1 MTCTGSSP
9 GLLRMKLHF
18 LTPSDTP
25 LASSDTALL
34 DALRLE
40 MLQRPGVVEVKDVE
54 AADGLIL
61 HEPWAFREWR
71 YIDRLVADPVV
82 GRFAYKVFTVNTDDA
97 AAGLLRGVYTC
108 LRRSR
113 FDPDLHAAV
122 PFVDQ
127 PNAHVA
133 GMAGTPRPPAR
144 LLATWRGNTK
154 SNRKLRQGLIDLFG
168 ASPAFQV
175 ESTDSWLNHGPEEQR
190 HFVDLL
196 RSGKFSLCPGGW
208 APASMRIF
216 ESMALGV
223 APVLIADE
231 FVEPKGPDWA
241 TIALRIPEAELSSL
255 QARLEARADD
265 YLAIGERAAQAW
277 QAHFRYDSLMR
288 YYADALFSLI
298 EGNPRDG
305 SMAEEVAR
313 WRSPQMARL
322 NGWTLPQRI
331 ANKLRRVLSKDP
343 A

>member
-1 MTCTGSSP
+1 
-9 GLLRMKLHF
+9 MKLCF

-25 LASSDTALL
+25 LASSDAQLL
-34 DALRLE
+34 DALRIE

-54 AADGLIL
+54 AADALIL

-71 YIDRLVADPVV
+71 YVDRMVADPVL

-113 FDPDLHAAV
+113 FDPALHAAV
-122 PFVDQ
+122 PFLDQ
-127 PNAHVA
+127 PNAEVA
-133 GMAGTPRPPAR
+133 AMAGTPRPPAR

-154 SNRKLRQGLIDLFG
+154 SNRKLRQGLIDQYG
-168 ASPAFQV
+168 SSPDFQV
-175 ESTDSWLNHGPEEQR
+175 ESTDSWLNHDPEEQR
-190 HFVDLL
+190 HYVELL
-196 RSGKFSLCPGGW
+196 RSGRFSLCPGGW

-231 FVEPKGPDWA
+231 FVEPKGPDWS
-241 TIALRIPEAELSSL
+241 TVALRVPEAELSSL
-255 QARLEARADD
+255 QARLASHADD
-265 YLAIGERAAQAW
+265 YLAIGERAARAW

-298 EGNPRDG
+298 EGNTKSG
-305 SMAEEVAR
+305 AMEAEIAR
-313 WRSPQMARL
+313 WRSPHMARL

-331 ANKLRRVLSKDP
+331 ANKLRRMVEKDP

>member
-1 MTCTGSSP
+1 MDLC
-9 GLLRMKLHF
+9 F

-25 LASSDTALL
+25 LASSDTDLL
-34 DALRLE
+34 DALRIE
-40 MLQRPGVVEVKDVE
+40 MLQRPHVVEVKDME
-54 AADGLIL
+54 AADALIL

-97 AAGLLRGVYTC
+97 AAGLLRGLYTC

-113 FDPDLHAAV
+113 FDPTMHAAV
-122 PFVDQ
+122 PFVAQ
-127 PNAHVA
+127 PNAEIA

-144 LLATWRGNTK
+144 LLATWRGNPK
-154 SNRKLRQGLIDLFG
+154 SNRKLRQGLIDLYG
-168 ASPAFQV
+168 DSPVFQV
-175 ESTDSWLNHGPEEQR
+175 ESTDSWLDHGPEEQR
-190 HFVDLL
+190 HYVELL

-241 TIALRIPEAELSSL
+241 SVALRVPEAELSSL
-255 QARLEARADD
+255 QAWLEARADD

-277 QAHFRYDSLMR
+277 QAHFRYDRLMG
-288 YYADALFSLI
+288 YYADALLTLI
-298 EGNPRDG
+298 QGNPKDG
-305 SMAEEVAR
+305 SMAAEVAR
-313 WRSPQMARL
+313 WRSSRMARL
-322 NGWTLPQRI
+322 NGWTLSQRI
-331 ANKLRRVLSKDP
+331 ANRLRRMVERP
-343 A
+343 TT

>member
-1 MTCTGSSP
+1 
-9 GLLRMKLHF
+9 MKLCF
-18 LTPSDTP
+18 LTPADTP
-25 LASSDTALL
+25 LASSDTQLL
-34 DALRLE
+34 DALRVEL
-40 MLQRPGVVEVKDVE
+40 LQRPGVVEVKNAE
-54 AADGLIL
+54 AADALIL

-97 AAGLLRGVYTC
+97 ASGLLRGVYTC

-113 FDPDLHAAV
+113 FDPMLHAAV
-122 PFVDQ
+122 PFLDQ
-127 PNAHVA
+127 PNADVA
-133 GMAGTPRPPAR
+133 AMAGTPRPPAR

-154 SNRKLRQGLIDLFG
+154 SNRKLRQGLIDRYG
-168 ASPAFQV
+168 GSPDFQV
-175 ESTDSWLNHGPEEQR
+175 ESTDSWLNHDPEEQR
-190 HFVDLL
+190 HYVELL

-241 TIALRIPEAELSSL
+241 AIALRVPEAELSSL
-255 QARLEARADD
+255 QAHLESRADEH
-265 YLAIGERAAQAW
+265 LAIGERAAQAW
-277 QAHFRYDSLMR
+277 QAHFRYDRLMG
-288 YYADALFSLI
+288 YYADALLTLI
-298 EGNPRDG
+298 QGNAKDG
-305 SMAEEVAR
+305 SMETEITR
-313 WRSPQMARL
+313 WRSAHMARL

-331 ANKLRRVLSKDP
+331 ANKLRRMVEKDP

>member
-1 MTCTGSSP
+1 MNLC
-9 GLLRMKLHF
+9 F

-25 LASSDTALL
+25 LASSDAGLL
-34 DALRLE
+34 DALRVE
-40 MLQRPGVVEVKDVE
+40 MLQRPDVVEVKDVE
-54 AADGLIL
+54 AADALIL

-71 YIDRLVADPVV
+71 YVDRLIADPVV
-82 GRFAYKVFTVNTDDA
+82 GRFAHKVFTVNTDDA

-122 PFVDQ
+122 PFLDQ
-127 PNAHVA
+127 PNADVA
-133 GMAGTPRPPAR
+133 AMAGTPRPPAR

-154 SNRKLRQGLIDLFG
+154 SNRKLRQGLIDLYG
-168 ASPAFQV
+168 SSPDFQV
-175 ESTDSWLNHGPEEQR
+175 ESTDSWLNHDPEEQR
-190 HFVDLL
+190 HYVELL
-196 RSGKFSLCPGGW
+196 RSGRFSLCPGGW

-241 TIALRIPEAELSSL
+241 TITLRVPEAELSSL
-255 QARLEARADD
+255 QAQLESRADE
-265 YLAIGERAAQAW
+265 YLVIGECAAQAW
-277 QAHFRYDSLMR
+277 QAHFRYDRLMG

-298 EGNPRDG
+298 QGTPKGG
-305 SMAEEVAR
+305 SMAAEVAR
-313 WRSPQMARL
+313 WRSPLMAKL

-331 ANKLRRVLSKDP
+331 ANKLRRVLTKDP

>member
-1 MTCTGSSP
+1 
-9 GLLRMKLHF
+9 MKLCF

-25 LASSDTALL
+25 LASTDTALL
-34 DALRLE
+34 DALRAE
-40 MLQRPGVVEVKDVE
+40 MLQRPGVIEVKDVE
-54 AADGLIL
+54 AADALIL

-71 YIDRLVADPVV
+71 YVDRLVADPVV

-113 FDPDLHAAV
+113 FEPALHAAV
-122 PFVDQ
+122 PFLAQ
-127 PNAHVA
+127 PNEEVA
-133 GMAGTPRPPAR
+133 AFAGTPRPPAT
-144 LLATWRGNTK
+144 LLATWRGNPK
-154 SNRKLRQGLIDLFG
+154 SNRKLRQGLIDLYG
-168 ASPAFQV
+168 GSPAFQV
-175 ESTDSWLNHGPEEQR
+175 ESTDSWLNHDPDEQR
-190 HFVDLL
+190 HYVELL
-196 RSGKFSLCPGGW
+196 RSGRFSLCPGGW

-241 TIALRIPEAELSSL
+241 AVALRVPEAELSSL
-255 QARLEARADD
+255 QAVLESRGDD

-277 QAHFRYDSLMR
+277 QAHFRYDRLMG
-288 YYADALFSLI
+288 YYADALFTLVR
-298 EGNPRDG
+298 GNATGG
-305 SMAEEVAR
+305 SMATEITR
-313 WRSPQMARL
+313 WRSSRMARL

-331 ANKLRRVLSKDP
+331 ANKLRRMVEKSP